1 MTECFDNESP
11 LGVYDM
17 VGRNAI
23 PQGADWDVPLRY
35 LENNTPVDLSTYTAR
50 MQVREDYD
58 KPIILELSTTSGT
71 IIVGDGSG
79 GTANVTLKF
88 KSGTTSALSKYSGIY
103 DLELLSPSGLVLKF
117 IEGKF
122 SLRREV
128 TK

>member
-1 MTECFDNESP
+1 MTECLDNESP

-35 LENNTPVDLSTYTAR
+35 LENNTPVDLSAYTAR

-58 KPIILELSTTSGT
+58 KPIILELSTADGT
-71 IIVGDGSG
+71 ITVGSGSG
-79 GTANVTLKF
+79 GAANVILKF
-88 KSGTTSALSKYSGIY
+88 KSGITSNITKYTGIY
-103 DLELLSPSGLVLKF
+103 DLELTSPSGLVLKF

-122 SLRREV
+122 NLRREV

>member
-1 MTECFDNESP
+1 MTECLDNESP

-35 LENNTPVDLSTYTAR
+35 LENNTAVDLSTYTAR

-58 KPIILELSTTSGT
+58 KPIILELSTADGT
-71 IIVGDGSG
+71 ITVGSG
-79 GTANVTLKF
+79 SGDTANVTLKF
-88 KSGTTSALSKYSGIY
+88 KSNITSIMTKYSGIY
-103 DLELLSPSGLVLKF
+103 DLELVSPTGLVLKF

-122 SLRREV
+122 NLRREV